1 MRQLRAMM
9 KKELFEQL
17 KTHRLVVMLLLF
29 TLVGVLSPAFAKM
42 TPWLLDL
49 VSGDMAETGIQIGNL
64 EVTSLSSWTQ
74 YYKNMQI
81 ILFVFL
87 ILYGG
92 ILTSEYQ
99 HGTLIIL
106 LSKGLKRQHPA
117 AEILCPASDLDIWVS
132 DQLWHHLCLHRL
144 LLGQQ
149 HHSEPGVLPACLLSS
164 GSVDDLCPRRGFGL
178 LPVSFGSSSGLCCL
192 LRDLLLCRVFP
203 GRERLCSNPSSWTN
217 GSSDRNY

>member
-74 YYKNMQI
+74 YYKK
-81 ILFVFL
+81 LCRSFFL
-87 ILYGG
+87 LSDFIRRYPDFR
-92 ILTSEYQ
+92 IPAWNTDYSSVQRIETP
-99 HGTLIIL
+99 HIL
-106 LSKGLKRQHPA
+106 LPNT
-117 AEILCPASDLDIWVS
+117 
-132 DQLWHHLCLHRL
+132 
-144 LLGQQ
+144 
-149 HHSEPGVLPACLLSS
+149 LPC
-164 GSVDDLCPRRGFGL
+164 F
-178 LPVSFGSSSGLCCL
+178 
-192 LRDLLLCRVFP
+192 
-203 GRERLCSNPSSWTN
+203 
-217 GSSDRNY
+217 

>member
-64 EVTSLSSWTQ
+64 EVTSLSDFIRRYPDFRIPAWNTDYSSVQRIETP
-74 YYKNMQI
+74 
-81 ILFVFL
+81 
-87 ILYGG
+87 
-92 ILTSEYQ
+92 
-99 HGTLIIL
+99 
-106 LSKGLKRQHPA
+106 QHPA

-149 HHSEPGVLPACLLSS
+149 HHSEPGVLPAYLLSS